1 MKGIKKVIAAVII
14 ISLCFLTLIGIFT
27 AKKQKLQTL
36 SQSKASKKDLS
47 VTISLTGKINPIDE
61 YTINL
66 SPQQKIAAVYVKEG
80 QKVKIGDPIIKYD
93 TYDLE
98 YQLKKA
104 ALSLEN
110 LKLNASNTK
119 KQAQINLNSAKSNYE
134 NLLTRFSNTEELY
147 KKGAVSKEEYNVAK
161 KALEDSKNQI
171 ELAKIQYEN
180 SDISSKDST
189 ISKQIEMTQIDIENL
204 KKKISE
210 ATVKSKIDG
219 IIVKSNAKANEYPK
233 MGDVVLIYSTSSL
246 KVISQVSQFDAVNLK
261 LNQKAKVKVKGIN
274 KEYEGRI
281 TKIGQI
287 AETSSAAMTTDSQP
301 KVNVEVTI
309 DKFDSDIKAGYEADV
324 NIIVNEKKN
333 VIAVGYEAVRED
345 NEGRKYVFIVQNK
358 KAVKRY
364 IKTGIET
371 DFEIEI
377 LEGLKEGESYIDN
390 PPENLKEGMIVN
402 VEGVKWL

>member
-119 KQAQINLNSAKSNYE
+119 KQAQI
-134 NLLTRFSNTEELY
+134 
-147 KKGAVSKEEYNVAK
+147 
-161 KALEDSKNQI
+161 I
-171 ELAKIQYEN
+171 
-180 SDISSKDST
+180 
-189 ISKQIEMTQIDIENL
+189 
-204 KKKISE
+204 
-210 ATVKSKIDG
+210 
-219 IIVKSNAKANEYPK
+219 
-233 MGDVVLIYSTSSL
+233 
-246 KVISQVSQFDAVNLK
+246 
-261 LNQKAKVKVKGIN
+261 
-274 KEYEGRI
+274 
-281 TKIGQI
+281 
-287 AETSSAAMTTDSQP
+287 
-301 KVNVEVTI
+301 
-309 DKFDSDIKAGYEADV
+309 
-324 NIIVNEKKN
+324 
-333 VIAVGYEAVRED
+333 
-345 NEGRKYVFIVQNK
+345 
-358 KAVKRY
+358 
-364 IKTGIET
+364 
-371 DFEIEI
+371 
-377 LEGLKEGESYIDN
+377 
-390 PPENLKEGMIVN
+390 
-402 VEGVKWL
+402 

>member
-119 KQAQINLNSAKSNYE
+119 A
-134 NLLTRFSNTEELY
+134 
-147 KKGAVSKEEYNVAK
+147 
-161 KALEDSKNQI
+161 
-171 ELAKIQYEN
+171 
-180 SDISSKDST
+180 ST
-189 ISKQIEMTQIDIENL
+189 
-204 KKKISE
+204 
-210 ATVKSKIDG
+210 
-219 IIVKSNAKANEYPK
+219 
-233 MGDVVLIYSTSSL
+233 
-246 KVISQVSQFDAVNLK
+246 
-261 LNQKAKVKVKGIN
+261 
-274 KEYEGRI
+274 
-281 TKIGQI
+281 
-287 AETSSAAMTTDSQP
+287 
-301 KVNVEVTI
+301 
-309 DKFDSDIKAGYEADV
+309 DKFK
-324 NIIVNEKKN
+324 
-333 VIAVGYEAVRED
+333 
-345 NEGRKYVFIVQNK
+345 
-358 KAVKRY
+358 
-364 IKTGIET
+364 
-371 DFEIEI
+371 
-377 LEGLKEGESYIDN
+377 
-390 PPENLKEGMIVN
+390 
-402 VEGVKWL
+402 